1 MSRERIGKYIDKYE
15 IIEEIGRGGM
25 GAVYKALHP
34 QFKKYVA
41 IKEIKSELANNLEFQ
56 HRFER
61 EVEILAHLPSHPN
74 IVTVRDALVF
84 SGKLFLVMDYIE
96 GCALSDLVRGDGVA
110 SGRGA
115 ELLAQ
120 ILSGLEAIHRCGIV
134 HGDLKPSNILID
146 NEGIP
151 YISDFGIAQAA
162 AGTST
167 LRQAMGTP
175 QYAAPELLDPGL
187 SRGGE
192 EQQIDVYAMGMVA
205 YEMLLGENRFHAEFS
220 EVYNTARQKRPERWA
235 LWHTDLA
242 SAARNLNEIDPTV
255 PRPLANVVQ
264 RMMAKDLSAR
274 YLNAGESRNDL
285 TAWLTT
291 IQDSRNRRSGTPPED
306 ATVPLDQLRGR
317 GGGSVRPTEPRQNAR
332 PPRVTRTERT
342 DGRRPLEEVDPR
354 GSSDKAEPPRQGS
367 RSLPRW
373 VWWASGAAV
382 LVLVVAVMVVPMLFA
397 SSGFTLIVKGA
408 PVGSDVYVDNKRV
421 GIPVN
426 DGTIRVFGLDATQG
440 RRSVR
445 VSCEGCQDYQ
455 DSVAGT
461 DGEQKEVSVSMSCN
475 GGEQDEID
483 YKGPM
488 ILIRAGE
495 FIMGDD
501 NHEPDERPA
510 HKVLLPDFYIDKF
523 EVTNKQYKEFCGAT
537 GYSPPTNTP
546 RSAQLFNNYPD
557 YPVFGVSWKDASEYA
572 KWAGKRLPTEEEW
585 EKAASW
591 GPKAQKK
598 RQWPWGDEPDPS
610 RANLSGNPGPIGQH
624 PSGASEYGVQDMA
637 GGVAEWVDSYYQPY
651 PYNQTSDA
659 DFGTKHRVVRGGG
672 FPVSID
678 LARTTYRDHQPAERQ
693 ATMMRTANGE
703 KDEVPTNGFRCAVFA
718 NDPKVREYL
727 RTQGSPKK

>member
-56 HRFER
+56 HQFER

-84 SGKLFLVMDYIE
+84 SGQLFLVMDYIE
-96 GCALSDLVRGDGVA
+96 GCALSDLVRGEGVA
-110 SGRGA
+110 SERGA
-115 ELLAQ
+115 ELLTQ

-162 AGTST
+162 AGTSAP
-167 LRQAMGTP
+167 RQAMGTP

-187 SRGGE
+187 SRGGD

-242 SAARNLNEIDPTV
+242 SAARNLNEIDPTI

-285 TAWLTT
+285 TAWFTT

-306 ATVPLDQLRGR
+306 STVPLDQLRGR
-317 GGGSVRPTEPRQNAR
+317 GGGSVRPAEPRQNAR
-332 PPRVTRTERT
+332 TPRVTRTESI
-342 DGRRPLEEVDPR
+342 DNRRPLEEVDRR
-354 GSSDKAEPPRQGS
+354 GPSGNAEPPRQGS

-373 VWWASGAAV
+373 VWWASGAAA

-426 DGTIRVFGLDATQG
+426 DGTVRVFGLDATQG
-440 RRSVR
+440 RRNVR

-455 DSVAGT
+455 DSVAGG
-461 DGEQKEVSVSMSCN
+461 DGEQKELTVSMSCG
-475 GGEQDEID
+475 GGEQSEID
-483 YKGPM
+483 YNGKM
-488 ILIRAGE
+488 ILIPAGE
-495 FIMGDD
+495 FEMGDD
-501 NHEPDERPA
+501 SHDQNERPR
-510 HKVLLPDFYIDKF
+510 HKRQVAAYYIDKF
-523 EVTNKQYKEFCGAT
+523 EVTNRQYRQFCTEKNLPLPPNPFWDAH
-537 GYSPPTNTP
+537 YFENNPDSP
-546 RSAQLFNNYPD
+546 
-557 YPVFGVSWKDASEYA
+557 VVGVSWEEAVRYA
-572 KWAGKRLPTEEEW
+572 EWAGKNLVSEEQW

-591 GPKAQKK
+591 DPRKKEK
-598 RQWPWGDEPDPS
+598 RQFPWGNDETG
-610 RANLSGNPGPIGQH
+610 RANVGSGKPLGVGNANDI
-624 PSGASEYGVQDMA
+624 SAYGVRDMA
-637 GGVAEWVDSYYQPY
+637 GNVSEWVADDYQPY
-651 PYNQTSDA
+651 KDNSVQDPH
-659 DFGTKHRVVRGGG
+659 FGEHNKVVRGANFG
-672 FPVSID
+672 PTTLAD
-678 LARTTYRDHQPAERQ
+678 ARTTARLYHAPVLSAQE
-693 ATMMRTANGE
+693 TAQHSY
-703 KDEVPTNGFRCAVFA
+703 VIGFRCSIKAD
-718 NDPKVREYL
+718 DPRLKEFL
-727 RTQGSPKK
+727 RKKRSGQ

>member
-1 MSRERIGKYIDKYE
+1 MSGKRIGKYIDKYE
-15 IIEEIGRGGM
+15 IIEEIASGGM

-41 IKEIKSELANNLEFQ
+41 IKEIKSELANNPEFQ

-61 EVEILAHLPSHPN
+61 EVEILAQLPSHPN

-96 GCALSDLVRGDGVA
+96 GCALSDLVRGEGVG
-110 SGRGA
+110 SERGA
-115 ELLAQ
+115 ELLTQ

-134 HGDLKPSNILID
+134 HGDLKPGNILID

-151 YISDFGIAQAA
+151 YISDFGIAQASY
-162 AGTST
+162 GPST
-167 LRQAMGTP
+167 TGQAMGTP
-175 QYAAPELLDPGL
+175 KYAAPELLDPGL

-242 SAARNLNEIDPTV
+242 SAARNLNEIDPTI

-285 TAWLTT
+285 TAGLTA
-291 IQDSRNRRSGTPPED
+291 IQDSRNRRSGSPPED

-317 GGGSVRPTEPRQNAR
+317 GGGSARPTDPPQNAR
-332 PPRVTRTERT
+332 SPRVKRTERT
-342 DGRRPLEEVDPR
+342 DSRRPLEEVDR
-354 GSSDKAEPPRQGS
+354 RDSSGAAEPPRQGSRGS

-373 VWWASGAAV
+373 VWWASGAAA

-440 RRSVR
+440 RRNVR
-445 VSCEGCQDYQ
+445 VSCEGCQDFQ
-455 DSVAGT
+455 DSVAGG
-461 DGEQKEVSVSMSCN
+461 DGEQKELSVSMSCG
-475 GGEQDEID
+475 GGEQSEID
-483 YKGPM
+483 YNGKM
-488 ILIRAGE
+488 ILIPAGE
-495 FIMGDD
+495 FEMGDD
-501 NHEPDERPA
+501 SHDQNERPR
-510 HKVLLPDFYIDKF
+510 HKRQVAAYYIDKF
-523 EVTNKQYKEFCGAT
+523 EVTNKQYRQFCT
-537 GYSPPTNTP
+537 EKNLPLPPNPIWDPHYFENNPDSP
-546 RSAQLFNNYPD
+546 
-557 YPVFGVSWKDASEYA
+557 VVGVSWEEATKYA
-572 KWAGKRLPTEEEW
+572 EWAGKNLVSEEQW

-591 GPKAQKK
+591 DPKKNEK
-598 RQWPWGDEPDPS
+598 REYPWGNTAEVG
-610 RANLSGNPGPIGQH
+610 RANIGSGKPAAVGQYANDV
-624 PSGASEYGVQDMA
+624 SAYGVHDLA
-637 GGVAEWVDSYYQPY
+637 GNVPEWVADDYQPY
-651 PYNQTSDA
+651 KGNAGQDSH
-659 DFGTKHRVVRGGG
+659 FGEGNKVVRGANFGRTTLA
-672 FPVSID
+672 D
-678 LARTTYRDHQPAERQ
+678 ARTTARIPRAPAYNPQELAQ
-693 ATMMRTANGE
+693 HSY
-703 KDEVPTNGFRCAVFA
+703 VIGFRCSIKAD
-718 NDPKVREYL
+718 DPRLKEFL
-727 RTQGSPKK
+727 RKKRSSH

>member
-15 IIEEIGRGGM
+15 IIEEVGPGGM
-25 GAVYKALHP
+25 GVVYKALHP
-34 QFKKYVA
+34 QFKRYVA
-41 IKEIKSELANNLEFQ
+41 IKEIRSELANSVEFQ
-56 HRFER
+56 RRFEL
-61 EVEILAHLPSHPN
+61 EVEILAKLPSHPN
-74 IVTVRDALVF
+74 IVTVRDALVCD
-84 SGKLFLVMDYIE
+84 GRLFLIMDYVE
-96 GCALSDLVRGDGVA
+96 GGTLKELVTGEGVTPKH
-110 SGRGA
+110 GA
-115 ELLAQ
+115 ELLSR

-134 HGDLKPSNILID
+134 HRDLKPSNILID

-162 AGTST
+162 GIST
-167 LRQAMGTP
+167 PKQTMGTA

-205 YEMLLGENRFHAEFS
+205 FEMLLGENRFRAEFS
-220 EVYNTARQKRPERWA
+220 EVYNTARQKQPERWA

-242 SAARNLNEIDPTV
+242 SVARNLNDIDPTI

-274 YLNAGESRNDL
+274 YLNAGESRYDL
-285 TAWLTT
+285 TAWLPT
-291 IQDSRNRRSGTPPED
+291 IQDSRNRRGGSPPED

-317 GGGSVRPTEPRQNAR
+317 GGGSVRPAGPRQIAR
-332 PPRVTRTERT
+332 PPHVTRTQGT
-342 DGRRPLEEVDPR
+342 DSRRPLEETER
-354 GSSDKAEPPRQGS
+354 AGSSGNPAPPRVAG

-373 VWWASGAAV
+373 VWWAGGGGA

-440 RRSVR
+440 RRNVR

-455 DSVAGT
+455 DSVAGS
-461 DGEQKEVSVSMSCN
+461 DGEQQVLSVSMSCG
-475 GGEQDEID
+475 GGEQSEID
-483 YKGPM
+483 YNGPM

-523 EVTNKQYKEFCGAT
+523 EVTNKQYKEFCSAT

-546 RSAQLFNNYPD
+546 RAAQLFNNYPD
-557 YPVFGVSWKDASEYA
+557 YPVFGVSWKDASEYS

-591 GPKAQKK
+591 GPTAQKK
-598 RQWPWGDEPDPS
+598 RQWPWGDDPDPS
-610 RANLSGNPGPIGQH
+610 RANLSGTPGPIGQH
-624 PSGASEYGVQDMA
+624 PSGASGYGVQDMA

-703 KDEVPTNGFRCAVFA
+703 KDEVPTNGFRCVVFA